1 MEERIKYFVTD
12 RRCGLGDVLL
22 NLAATW
28 WLAKEFKRS
37 VIVDWSKLP
46 YAVLNWGRDGGNFHR
61 HSINLFPSLFRPP
74 APLEGVAF
82 EQPEQFRELFFDE
95 WNHALKDVNEL
106 PLIKPD
112 TPFTTLEKELAEE
125 KIIRVGG
132 WWWGEHS
139 YFPKLKEFDFV
150 SFFNHLKLQSVIQ
163 DKLSVFKEEHFSSK
177 KIVGLHLRHGSGESD
192 PNQPRASRRKRGA
205 QNVRAYVEAALKTV
219 ESQVSAL
226 NEYAVF
232 VCTDDGDCEEVALD
246 LFPNSFSFPK
256 ALPRESDCQSLQ
268 QQALHCN
275 PAMNAVDSIQDSLID
290 LILLSECEIFAGSK
304 SSAFNCLARAKKWA
318 AGTGHTIIDLDNI
331 VYNTTVNGR

>member
-12 RRCGLGDVLL
+12 RRCGLGDALL

-46 YAVLNWGRDGGNFHR
+46 YTISNWGWAEGNFHR
-61 HSINLFPSLFRPP
+61 HPINLFQSLFRSP
-74 APLEGVAF
+74 APLEGVVF

-95 WNHALKDVNEL
+95 VHSVNEL
-106 PLIKPD
+106 PVIRKGGS
-112 TPFTTLEKELAEE
+112 FTKELTKE
-125 KIIRVGG
+125 KIVRVKPRM
-132 WWWGEHS
+132 GERN
-139 YFPKLKEFDFV
+139 KLNLPTPSEFDLV
-150 SFFNHLKLQSVIQ
+150 SFFNHLKLQSVVQ
-163 DKLSVFKEEHFSSK
+163 DKLSAFKEEHFGSK
-177 KIVGLHLRHGSGESD
+177 KIIGVHLRHGSGEKVRG
-192 PNQPRASRRKRGA
+192 QKRGT
-205 QNVRAYVEAALKTV
+205 QSTRAYVEAALKTV

-256 ALPRESDCQSLQ
+256 VLPRESDLPQPQ
-268 QQALHCN
+268 NDKAHKQALHYN

-290 LILLSECEIFAGSK
+290 LILLCECEILAASKGSV
-304 SSAFNCLARAKKWA
+304 FNCLARAKIEGRGKV
-318 AGTGHTIIDLDNI
+318 IYLDNI
-331 VYNTTVNGR
+331 IYNITVNGR